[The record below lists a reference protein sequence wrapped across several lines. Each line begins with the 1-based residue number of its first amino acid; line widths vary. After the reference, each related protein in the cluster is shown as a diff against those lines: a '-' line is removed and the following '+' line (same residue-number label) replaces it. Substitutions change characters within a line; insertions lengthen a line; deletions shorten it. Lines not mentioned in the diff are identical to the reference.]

1 MLKQQST
8 PIVTEAEL
16 TQPPLLQ
23 MLRLRVIPQ
32 LVELYGGQAS
42 LPETDA
48 LIDAL
53 LVGGSGM
60 EQASAAMT
68 RGIGYDTIMLSLLAP
83 AARALNELWEQDRC
97 SFATVTLAMWR
108 LRSLMRRLSEEQ
120 PAPLTSDH
128 SERIVL
134 ISTLPG
140 DQHDFGAAMVSEF
153 FSRDGWLSQHIRPLT
168 IEELVKEVRAAA
180 PALLGLSI
188 GQTEALP
195 LLRKTIAAIR
205 RAMRSNAPAIMVGG
219 AALIIDPELSARSG
233 ADGCSVDARTALSL
247 AARLVA
253 ERANR
258 FPSTRI
264 GQSSRKDKFVGL
276 PNSRGGVF
284 EPGPADH
291 RAIGRGRG

>member
-1 MLKQQST
+1 MLKQQSK
-8 PIVTEAEL
+8 PISPEADL
-16 TQPPLLQ
+16 TQLPLER
-23 MLRLRVIPQ
+23 MVRLRVIPQ
-32 LVELYGGQAS
+32 LLQLHGCEGA

-60 EQASAAMT
+60 EQASAAIG

-83 AARALNELWEQDRC
+83 AARALNVLWEQDRC

-108 LRSLMRRLSEEQ
+108 LRSLMRRLNEEQ
-120 PAPLTSDH
+120 PASLTSDH
-128 SERIVL
+128 PERSVL

-140 DQHDFGAAMVSEF
+140 EQHDFGAAMVSEF
-153 FSRDGWLSQHIRPLT
+153 FSRDGWQSRHLRPAT
-168 IEELVKEVRAAA
+168 IAELVEEVRASG

-188 GQTEALP
+188 GQTDGLP

-205 RAMRSNAPAIMVGG
+205 RAMRHNAPAIMVGG
-219 AALIIDPELSARSG
+219 AALRIDPELSARTG
-233 ADGCSVDARTALSL
+233 ADGCSLDARTALSL
-247 AARLVA
+247 AARLVD

-258 FPSTRI
+258 FPSSRMA
-264 GQSSRKDKFVGL
+264 QPRRKDKFVGL

-284 EPGPADH
+284 EHGPADH
-291 RAIGRGRG
+291 RATGRGRG

>member
-1 MLKQQST
+1 MLKQQSN
-8 PIVTEAEL
+8 PISPEADL
-16 TQPPLLQ
+16 NQPELLQ
-23 MLRLRVIPQ
+23 IVRLRVIPQ
-32 LVELYGGQAS
+32 LLQLHGSQAA

-60 EQASAAMT
+60 EQAGAAMD
-68 RGIGYDTIMLSLLAP
+68 RGIGYDTIMLNLLAP
-83 AARALNELWEQDRC
+83 AARALNDFWEQDRC

-108 LRSLMRRLSEEQ
+108 LRSLMRRLSEDH

-128 SERIVL
+128 PERIVL

-140 DQHDFGAAMVSEF
+140 EQHDFGAAMVSEF
-153 FSRDGWLSQHIRPLT
+153 FRRDGWVSQHIRPAT
-168 IEELVKEVRAAA
+168 IDELVEEVDAAR

-188 GQTEALP
+188 GQTESLP
-195 LLRKTIAAIR
+195 LLRKSIAAVR
-205 RAMRSNAPAIMVGG
+205 RVMRRSAPAIMVGG
-219 AALIIDPELSARSG
+219 AALSIDPELSNRSG
-233 ADGCSVDARTALSL
+233 ADGCSLDARTALSL
-247 AARLVA
+247 AARLVN

-258 FPSTRI
+258 FPSTRM
-264 GQSSRKDKFVGL
+264 GQPSRKDRFVGL
-276 PNSRGGVF
+276 PNSPGGVF

>member
-8 PIVTEAEL
+8 PIAPEAEL
-16 TQPPLLQ
+16 TQPSLVQ
-23 MLRLRVIPQ
+23 MVRQCVIPQ
-32 LVELYGGQAS
+32 LLQLHEGQAA

-48 LIDAL
+48 LIDGL

-60 EQASAAMT
+60 EQARAAMG
-68 RGIGYDTIMLSLLAP
+68 RGIDYETIMLSLLAP
-83 AARALNELWEQDRC
+83 AARALNVLWEQDRC

-108 LRSLMRRLSEEQ
+108 LRSLMRRLSEDN
-120 PAPLTSDH
+120 PGPLTSGNP
-128 SERIVL
+128 ERIVL

-140 DQHDFGAAMVSEF
+140 EQHDFGAAMVSEF
-153 FSRDGWLSQHIRPLT
+153 FSRDGWLSQHIRPAT
-168 IEELVKEVRAAA
+168 IKELVAEVDAAR

-188 GQTEALP
+188 GHTDGLP

-205 RAMRSNAPAIMVGG
+205 RAMRRNAPAIMVGG
-219 AALIIDPELSARSG
+219 AALIVAPELFVQSG
-233 ADGCSVDARTALSL
+233 ADGCSLDARTALSL
-247 AARLVA
+247 AARLVD

-258 FPSTRI
+258 FPSTPM
-264 GQSSRKDKFVGL
+264 GQPSRKDKFVGL

-291 RAIGRGRG
+291 RAIGRRRG